1 MDIQGMF
8 YKFCRFI
15 AVLTLGILYP
25 FRAVG
30 RKNVPDGAAVVCANH
45 SSWKDPIFLAF
56 AIPGK
61 YHMCIM
67 AKEELFRH
75 KLFAA
80 FFKAIGTFPVNRST
94 ADMYAMK
101 TALSCLR
108 KGKKLAIFPE
118 GTRTHGD
125 GDVAPK
131 IGAIRMAEKVG
142 APLLP
147 VYIPR
152 EKKNFKRTK
161 IIIGKPFS
169 VPKVSE
175 KRSKKDYELLA
186 DQLMERIYDL
196 GKMLEAGTIS

>member
-1 MDIQGMF
+1 
-8 YKFCRFI
+8 
-15 AVLTLGILYP
+15 
-25 FRAVG
+25 
-30 RKNVPDGAAVVCANH
+30 
-45 SSWKDPIFLAF
+45 
-56 AIPGK
+56 
-61 YHMCIM
+61 
-67 AKEELFRH
+67 
-75 KLFAA
+75 
-80 FFKAIGTFPVNRST
+80 
-94 ADMYAMK
+94 MYAMK

-131 IGAIRMAEKVG
+131 IGAIRMAEKVS